1 MAPSAA
7 PVVRSGQHRPWQ
19 RQVDRGVGRCHASS
33 GARMAGLRDPVHQVR
48 CVAVGE
54 KKIACQLG
62 VSWLEG
68 GDGFSW
74 DSSDLNQSAD
84 HAVAT

>member
-1 MAPSAA
+1 MRALA
-7 PVVRSGQHRPWQ
+7 
-19 RQVDRGVGRCHASS
+19 RGWRVCVIQFIKS
-33 GARMAGLRDPVHQVR
+33 GAWR
-48 CVAVGE
+48 VGE